1 MKSTNKH
8 TQKSPHFLKIH
19 QRTKKMLERRL
30 YINGEKPTFFKLKK
44 RKFPTSLT
52 KKTKSLLEPFPS
64 LQSTKGLPTEKK
76 ESLSSISL
84 FSLIRL
90 LRELLIRNES
100 IQFALAN
107 IINLSKISKLRDSLS
122 DFFSCIHFTKR

>member
-1 MKSTNKH
+1 
-8 TQKSPHFLKIH
+8 
-19 QRTKKMLERRL
+19 MLERRL
-30 YINGEKPTFFKLKK
+30 YTNGEEPTFFKLKK
-44 RKFPTSLT
+44 HKFPTSLT
-52 KKTKSLLEPFPS
+52 KKTENLLEPFPS
-64 LQSTKGLPTEKK
+64 LQPTEELPTEKK

-100 IQFALAN
+100 IQFTLEN
-107 IINLSKISKLRDSLS
+107 IINLTEISKLRDSLS

>member
-1 MKSTNKH
+1 
-8 TQKSPHFLKIH
+8 
-19 QRTKKMLERRL
+19 MLERRL
-30 YINGEKPTFFKLKK
+30 YKNGEKPTFFKLKK
-44 RKFPTSLT
+44 RKFSASLT
-52 KKTKSLLEPFPS
+52 KKTENLLEPFPS
-64 LQSTKGLPTEKK
+64 LQSTKGFPTEKK

-100 IQFALAN
+100 IQFTPEN
-107 IINLSKISKLRDSLS
+107 IINLTEISKLSDSLS